1 MYDIAICDDAL
12 RDADFLIKRIRR
24 LGKYQDKIRFHE
36 YKSGKELL
44 ESIRTI
50 KFSLIFMD
58 ICMDELD
65 GEQTAE
71 EIRKWDDHVV
81 LVFFTGYADPTPH
94 SVTVQPFRFLKK
106 NMTENELDENL
117 SKVLDRMAEVADIP
131 VLEAKT
137 GTKSF
142 ILRADEIVYIEKAS
156 KSVCVYITEA
166 AAKKHEIEWDHNK
179 KSGLRAQGRLKD
191 VYQRFQACGFGYPH
205 DSYIVN
211 LKYVIS
217 FAQGELRLEGY
228 EDIAFRISRGKMTEF
243 NKIKREF
250 YGTKYGR

>member
-1 MYDIAICDDAL
+1 MYDIAICDDAS
-12 RDADFLIKRIRR
+12 RDAEILIKRIRR
-24 LGKYQDKIRFHE
+24 LGKYRDEIRFHK

-44 ESIRTI
+44 AAI
-50 KFSLIFMD
+50 KAVSFSLIFMD
-58 ICMDELD
+58 VCMEELD

-94 SVTVQPFRFLKK
+94 SVTVQPFRYLKK
-106 NMTENELDENL
+106 NMTEAELDENL
-117 SKVLDRMAEVADIP
+117 SKVLDQMAVVAQIP
-131 VLEAKT
+131 VLEVKT
-137 GTKSF
+137 GTKTI

-156 KSVCVYITEA
+156 KSVRVYITEA
-166 AAKKHEIEWDHNK
+166 AAKKHEIEWNHK
-179 KSGLRAQGRLKD
+179 KRSGLRAQGRLKD

-217 FAQGELRLEGY
+217 FAQGELRMEGY
-228 EDIAFRISRGKMTEF
+228 EDIIFRISRGKMTEF
-243 NKIKREF
+243 NRIKREF
-250 YGTKYGR
+250 YGAKYGR